1 VKTSFAR
8 PSKKE
13 TLDVRSFLSSLYFM
27 IALSSS
33 GRVIGG
39 INFPK
44 RHFLLRQLL

>member
-8 PSKKE
+8 PSKKG
-13 TLDVRSFLSSLYFM
+13 TLDIRSSLYFM